1 MSLGA
6 GMFLEIKADS
16 LICFHKTFTEYDV
29 EQNQDTFFI
38 NLFLVHQLLIKKCYL
53 QIKENG
59 INQEVT
65 RKIEFDQ
72 FADEGVLNHFTLFFA
87 DEKDREF
94 KRIKKAIKASMIK
107 GK

>member
-1 MSLGA
+1 
-6 GMFLEIKADS
+6 MFLKIKADS

-29 EQNQDTFFI
+29 EKNKDTFFI
-38 NLFLVHQLLIKKCYL
+38 NLFLIHQLVIKKCFL

-59 INQEVT
+59 IYQEVT
-65 RKIEFDQ
+65 RQIEFEQ
-72 FADEGVLNHFTLFFA
+72 FVDEGILNHFTLFFK

-94 KRIKKAIKASMIK
+94 KRIKKAIKVLVIK